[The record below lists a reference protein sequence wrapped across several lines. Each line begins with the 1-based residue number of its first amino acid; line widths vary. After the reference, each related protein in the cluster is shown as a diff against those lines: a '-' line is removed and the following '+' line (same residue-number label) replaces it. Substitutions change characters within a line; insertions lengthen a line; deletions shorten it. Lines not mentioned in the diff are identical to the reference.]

1 MYARAEGRITGFRMA
16 MTRQQL
22 MTVITFVVV
31 NFCNAMCVSMQ
42 APFYPREAVKKGL
55 AVWHFGLVF
64 GAFEIT
70 VFIVSPIIGT
80 YLNRIGV
87 KRTLNVGIGLVGVI
101 LILYGC
107 LGFIQDGKLFLG
119 LSFVLRIFEACG
131 NSAFLTGSFSA
142 IAREFPTNVAS
153 MFALIEL
160 FFGIGEIVGPVVGGA
175 LYEVGGFT
183 LPFAVMGSILFFSSI
198 FIFFVLPDTPRSP
211 DTGDSGE
218 KPSMAKALTKP
229 AILIALFKVG
239 SAAASIGFLQTT
251 LEPHLHDIKP
261 NGIPLTPFQIGALF
275 MVVGGTYGLS
285 LPLWG
290 VLCDSKMTRNSPKY
304 VELIGAILI
313 ATGFVVLGPLKY
325 MPFKK
330 SLASIIAGMT
340 IHGFGLGA
348 SVVGGFS
355 DAHKSAIRCG
365 FPDSIDTYGLVS
377 GLWTSVFAFGA
388 FLGPTLGGI
397 LYDAISFR
405 WAIVLIIGL
414 EVVAIIL
421 ITSYLLTDCG
431 KTEVVFNRS
440 ISTISEVDEVPD
452 LAAGQDYGSSPRLNV
467 GRSRKFSECIQG
479 SYVAS
484 SVARSMSVA
493 RHSGFKSAGLAVMGS
508 ADHRRTGE
516 TDPLIA

>member
-1 MYARAEGRITGFRMA
+1 MVA

-22 MTVITFVVV
+22 LTVVTFVVV

-42 APFYPREAVKKGL
+42 APFYPREAVSKGL
-55 AVWHFGLVF
+55 EVWHFGLVF

-87 KRTLNVGIGLVGVI
+87 KRTLNMGIGLVGII
-101 LILYGC
+101 LIAYGC
-107 LGFIQDGKLFLG
+107 LGLLKSGKVFLG

-142 IAREFPTNVAS
+142 IAREFPSNVAS

-160 FFGIGEIVGPVVGGA
+160 FFGIGEIVGPVLGGA

-183 LPFAVMGSILFFSSI
+183 LPFAVMGSTLFLSAI
-198 FIFFVLPDTPRSP
+198 FIYFVLPETPHIDTSE
-211 DTGDSGE
+211 SGE
-218 KPSMAKALTKP
+218 KPSMKKALSKP
-229 AILIALFKVG
+229 SILIALFKVG

-251 LEPHLHDIKP
+251 LEPHLHDIRP
-261 NGIPLTPFQIGALF
+261 GGVPLTSFQVGALF

-290 VLCDSKMTRNSPKY
+290 MLCDSKLTRNSPKF
-304 VELIGAILI
+304 VELIGAVLI
-313 ATGFVVLGPLKY
+313 AAGFLILGPFKY
-325 MPFKK
+325 LPFKK
-330 SLASIIAGMT
+330 TLGSVIAGMT
-340 IHGFGLGA
+340 VHGFGLGA

-365 FPDSIDTYGLVS
+365 FPDTIDTYGLVS

-388 FLGPTLGGI
+388 FVGPTLGGI
-397 LYDAISFR
+397 LYDSVTFR
-405 WAIVLIIGL
+405 WAILFIIGL
-414 EVVAIIL
+414 EAMALML
-421 ITSYLLTDCG
+421 ISGYLMATCGETDLPL
-431 KTEVVFNRS
+431 ERS
-440 ISTISEVDEVPD
+440 ISSISESDEVPD
-452 LAAGQDYGSSPRLNV
+452 MSEQRPPAYGTSSTAPMSRV
-467 GRSRKFSECIQG
+467 RKFSEHIQG

-484 SVARSMSVA
+484 SVARSMSIA
-493 RHSGFKSAGLAVMGS
+493 RPSGFKSAGLGS
-508 ADHRRTGE
+508 VDRRRGGE
-516 TDPLIA
+516 TDPLIP

>member
-1 MYARAEGRITGFRMA
+1 MGRF
-16 MTRQQL
+16 TRQQL
-22 MTVITFVVV
+22 LTVVTFVVV

-42 APFYPREAVKKGL
+42 APFYPREAVSKGL
-55 AVWHFGLVF
+55 EVWHFGLVF

-70 VFIVSPIIGT
+70 VFLVSPIIGT
-80 YLNRIGV
+80 YLNKIGV
-87 KRTLNVGIGLVGVI
+87 KRTLNIGIGLVGVI

-107 LGFIQDGKLFLG
+107 LGLLHSGKVFLG

-142 IAREFPTNVAS
+142 IAREFPDKVAS

-183 LPFAVMGSILFFSSI
+183 LPFAVMGSILFLSSI
-198 FIFFVLPDTPRSP
+198 FIFFVLPETPTHVSA
-211 DTGDSGE
+211 TSGE
-218 KPSMAKALTKP
+218 KPSMKEALSKP
-229 AILIALFKVG
+229 AILIALFKVAT
-239 SAAASIGFLQTT
+239 AAASIGFLQTT

-261 NGIPLTPFQIGALF
+261 GGVPLTSFQVGALF

-290 VLCDSKMTRNSPKY
+290 VLCDSKLTRNSPKF
-304 VELIGAILI
+304 VELIGGTLI
-313 ATGFVVLGPLKY
+313 AVGFLILGPFKY
-325 MPFKK
+325 LPFKK
-330 SLASIIAGMT
+330 SLGSIIGGMT

-365 FPDSIDTYGLVS
+365 FPDTIDTYGLVS

-388 FLGPTLGGI
+388 FVGPTVGGV
-397 LYDAISFR
+397 LYDAVTFR
-405 WAIVLIIGL
+405 WAIMFICGL
-414 EVVAIIL
+414 EVIAIIL
-421 ITSYLLTDCG
+421 IVSYLLFTCN
-431 KTEVVFNRS
+431 EPAVVLDRS
-440 ISTISEVDEVPD
+440 ISTISETDEVP
-452 LAAGQDYGSSPRLNV
+452 AIQRPGYGSTENIGT
-467 GRSRKFSECIQG
+467 GRSRKFSESIMG

-484 SVARSMSVA
+484 SMARSMARPGFLPNSV
-493 RHSGFKSAGLAVMGS
+493 G
-508 ADHRRTGE
+508 RRGGE
-516 TDPLIA
+516 SDPLIA

>member
-1 MYARAEGRITGFRMA
+1 MGRF
-16 MTRQQL
+16 TRQQL
-22 MTVITFVVV
+22 LTVVTFVVV

-42 APFYPREAVKKGL
+42 APFYPREAVSKGL

-70 VFIVSPIIGT
+70 VFIVSPIIGS
-80 YLNRIGV
+80 YLNYIGV
-87 KRTLNVGIGLVGVI
+87 KRTLNLGIGLVGII

-107 LGFIQDGKLFLG
+107 LGMIQDGKLFLG

-183 LPFAVMGSILFFSSI
+183 LPFAVMGSILFLSSI
-198 FIFFVLPDTPRSP
+198 FIFFVLPDTPTV

-218 KPSMAKALTKP
+218 KPSMMKALSKP
-229 AILIALFKVG
+229 GILIALFKVG

-261 NGIPLTPFQIGALF
+261 GGVPLSSFQVGALF
-275 MVVGGTYGLS
+275 MVVGGAYGLS

-290 VLCDSKMTRNSPKY
+290 IMCDSKKSRNSSKY
-304 VELIGAILI
+304 VELIGAFLI
-313 ATGFVVLGPLKY
+313 AIGFVILGPLKY
-325 MPFKK
+325 LPFKK
-330 SLASIIAGMT
+330 SLASVIGGMAV
-340 IHGFGLGA
+340 HGFGLGA

-355 DAHKSAIRCG
+355 DAHKSAIRYG
-365 FPDSIDTYGLVS
+365 FPDTIDTYGLVS

-388 FLGPTLGGI
+388 FIGPTLGGI
-397 LYDAISFR
+397 LYDAITFR
-405 WAIVLIIGL
+405 WAIMFIIGL
-414 EVVAIIL
+414 EMVAMVL
-421 ITSYLLTDCG
+421 IVSFLLVTYGAEEPVLD
-431 KTEVVFNRS
+431 RS
-440 ISTISEVDEVPD
+440 ISTISESDEVGALQQPT
-452 LAAGQDYGSSPRLNV
+452 YGSTGGVSTGSRI
-467 GRSRKFSECIQG
+467 RKFSEHIQS

-484 SVARSMSVA
+484 SVARSMSVS
-493 RHSGFKSAGLAVMGS
+493 RHTGFKAAGLGLGS
-508 ADHRRTGE
+508 VDRRRGGD
-516 TDPLIA
+516 TDPLIP

>member
-1 MYARAEGRITGFRMA
+1 MGQFTK
-16 MTRQQL
+16 QQL
-22 MTVITFVVV
+22 LTVITFVVV

-42 APFYPREAVKKGL
+42 APFYPREAVSKGL
-55 AVWHFGLVF
+55 EVWHFGLVF

-80 YLNRIGV
+80 YLNYIGV
-87 KRTLNVGIGLVGVI
+87 KRTLNLGIGLVGII

-107 LGFIQDGKLFLG
+107 LGMIQSGKVFLG

-183 LPFAVMGSILFFSSI
+183 LPFAVMGSILFLSSL
-198 FIFFVLPDTPRSP
+198 FIFFVLPDTPHV
-211 DTGDSGE
+211 DTSDSGE
-218 KPSMAKALTKP
+218 KPSMKKALSKP
-229 AILIALFKVG
+229 GILIALFKVG

-261 NGIPLTPFQIGALF
+261 GGVPLTSFQVGALF
-275 MVVGGTYGLS
+275 MVVGGAYGLS

-290 VLCDSKMTRNSPKY
+290 VLCDCKKSKYSSKY
-304 VELIGAILI
+304 VELIGAVLI
-313 ATGFVVLGPLKY
+313 AAGFMILGPFKY
-325 MPFKK
+325 LPFKK
-330 SLASIIAGMT
+330 SLGSVIGGMAV
-340 IHGFGLGA
+340 HGFGLGA

-355 DAHKSAIRCG
+355 DAHSSAIRYG
-365 FPDSIDTYGLVS
+365 FPDTIDTYGLVS

-388 FLGPTLGGI
+388 FIGPTLGGI
-397 LYDAISFR
+397 LYDAVTFR
-405 WAIVLIIGL
+405 WAIMFIVGL
-414 EVVAIIL
+414 EMCAIIL
-421 ITSYLLTDCG
+421 ILIFLCVSFSQEDSTLD
-431 KTEVVFNRS
+431 RS
-440 ISTISEVDEVPD
+440 ISTISESDEVGALQPPN
-452 LAAGQDYGSSPRLNV
+452 YGSTGGVTVSRA
-467 GRSRKFSECIQG
+467 RKFSEHIQS

-484 SVARSMSVA
+484 SVARSMSVS
-493 RHSGFKSAGLAVMGS
+493 RHTGFKAAGLGLGS
-508 ADHRRTGE
+508 VDRRRGGGD
-516 TDPLIA
+516 TDPLIP

>member
-1 MYARAEGRITGFRMA
+1 MGRFTKE
-16 MTRQQL
+16 QL
-22 MTVITFVVV
+22 LTVVTFVVV

-42 APFYPREAVKKGL
+42 APFYPREAVSKGL
-55 AVWHFGLVF
+55 QVWHFGLVF
-64 GAFEIT
+64 GAFELT
-70 VFIVSPIIGT
+70 VFMVSPIFGT
-80 YLNRIGV
+80 YIKKIGV
-87 KRTLNVGIGLVGVI
+87 KRTLNLGIGLVGII

-107 LGFIQDGKLFLG
+107 LGMLKSGPWFLG

-142 IAREFPTNVAS
+142 IANEFPTNVAS

-183 LPFAVMGSILFFSSI
+183 LPFSVMGGILFLSSI
-198 FIFFVLPDTPRSP
+198 FIYFVLPESP
-211 DTGDSGE
+211 PSEDSESGPTILE
-218 KPSMAKALTKP
+218 ALSKPS
-229 AILIALFKVG
+229 ILIALFKVLT
-239 SAAASIGFLQTT
+239 AAASIGFLQTT

-261 NGIPLTPFQIGALF
+261 YGVPLTSFQVGALF
-275 MVVGGTYGLS
+275 MAVGGTYGLS

-290 VLCDSKMTRNSPKY
+290 LLCDSKLTRNSPKF
-304 VELIGAILI
+304 VELMGALLI
-313 ATGFVVLGPLKY
+313 AVGFMVLGPFKY

-330 SLASIIAGMT
+330 SLASIIGGMT

-365 FPDSIDTYGLVS
+365 FPDTIGTYGLIS

-388 FLGPTLGGI
+388 FIGPTVGGA
-397 LYDAISFR
+397 LYDLVTFKWALLFIVGLEAI
-405 WAIVLIIGL
+405 AAMLIIGYL
-414 EVVAIIL
+414 L
-421 ITSYLLTDCG
+421 ITCHEPQIPLD
-431 KTEVVFNRS
+431 RS
-440 ISTISEVDEVPD
+440 IQTISETDESSG
-452 LAAGQDYGSSPRLNV
+452 AARPAGYGSTEPIRPGV
-467 GRSRKFSECIQG
+467 GTTSRARKFSESIIN

-484 SVARSMSVA
+484 SVARSMA
-493 RHSGFKSAGLAVMGS
+493 RPGGYLAVGAS
-508 ADHRRTGE
+508 VDRRRAGGD